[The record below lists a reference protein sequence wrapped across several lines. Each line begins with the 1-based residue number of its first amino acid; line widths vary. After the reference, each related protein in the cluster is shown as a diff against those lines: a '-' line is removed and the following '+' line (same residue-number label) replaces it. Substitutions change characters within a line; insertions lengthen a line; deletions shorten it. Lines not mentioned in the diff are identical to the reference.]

1 MNYTAGLMKFVK
13 QFKSS
18 IIMRNLGIILVIIG
32 LILTLV
38 TGFKFFTKEKVVDV
52 GSIEVSADKPHSIV
66 WSPYLGIGIMVIGGI
81 IFVASRSRRL

>member
-1 MNYTAGLMKFVK
+1 
-13 QFKSS
+13 
-18 IIMRNLGIILVIIG
+18 MRNLGIILVIIG